1 MSSQSQEKTYV
12 AVAVVVA
19 IIVVAGLLIVVY
31 TRIPTRGRIKA
42 IGVKVYAGP
51 DLTTE
56 VSAIDWGTLEPG
68 GGVEAYVWVKSLS
81 NSPANLTIYTEN
93 WIPPEAESFLTLSWN
108 IVTPYLIQPDE
119 VVAVTLTLTVSGDIV
134 GIDTF
139 TFDIVIIASG

>member
-1 MSSQSQEKTYV
+1 MSSQSQEKTYA

-19 IIVVAGLLIVVY
+19 IIVVAGILIVVQA
-31 TRIPTRGRIKA
+31 RIPTTGRIKA

-68 GGVEAYVWVKSLS
+68 GSAEAYIWVKSTS
-81 NSPANLTIYTEN
+81 NSPANLTISIEN
-93 WIPPEAESFLTLSWN
+93 WSPPEAESFLTLSWN
-108 IVTPYLIQPDE
+108 IVTPYIIQPDE
-119 VVAVTLTLTVSGDIV
+119 VVAVTVTLTVSGDIV

-139 TFDIVIIASG
+139 TFDIVIDASG